1 MNDKDEEKP
10 VQDFG
15 TSFNVI
21 FITRPDSVASWNT
34 MNNADIENGYIKEGG
49 TTWQQHV
56 ALEYKLIMMLFCFS
70 IGSSSDN
77 LVEMELN
84 ENRAV
89 PNHYVDSS
97 EFIRYSHTNTKQ

>member
-1 MNDKDEEKP
+1 M
-10 VQDFG
+10 
-15 TSFNVI
+15 
-21 FITRPDSVASWNT
+21 
-34 MNNADIENGYIKEGG
+34 
-49 TTWQQHV
+49 HV
-56 ALEYKLIMMLFCFS
+56 ALEYKIINDAVLPS

-97 EFIRYSHTNTKQ
+97 EFIRYSHDNTQQ